1 MALNNLTRR
10 EAADRARLISRVAYR
25 IALDLA
31 GGRDPQAET
40 FGCDAEIDFACAA
53 PASGDLPS
61 TFIEYLGATVERV
74 ELNGT
79 ELPASSVG
87 GGRIRLDG
95 LQAENHLRVIGR
107 SAYQH
112 TGVGMHR
119 FVDPVDKAV
128 YLYTD
133 SEPYDVHRVYPCF
146 DQPDLK
152 ATFEV
157 SVRAPAG
164 WHVSANGPAVA
175 VPDPGTGGWW
185 RFARTAPLSTYI
197 SAVVAGDYHV
207 VRSRHGEVDLALLCR
222 RSLAEYLDP
231 DEIFEVTR
239 QGLDF
244 YTAAFAYP
252 YPFIKYDQAFVPEFN
267 AGAMENAGIVTFSE
281 RAIFRSRVTEAARE
295 SRGDTI
301 LHEMAHMWFGDLVTM
316 RWWDD
321 LWLNES
327 FATFMANYALVK
339 ATRFTGAWTTFSAGW
354 KTWAYR
360 QDQLPTTHPIVAD
373 LPDIESVKVN
383 FDGITYA
390 KGASVLRQ
398 LVAWVGEEAFLAGLT
413 VYFRRHAF
421 GTTTLSDFLA
431 ALEESSGRDLQT
443 WSKSWLETAGVN
455 TLRPASVV
463 ESLPGEIGGT
473 FASFSILQESPA
485 DYPALRPHRLAIGLY
500 DAEGDRLV
508 RRRRVEL
515 DVQGAETPVGE
526 LALEKVPALLVI
538 NDDDL
543 AYAKIRLD
551 DASFATLA
559 TRLRDVADP
568 LTRALC
574 WAGAWDMTRDA
585 ELPTRN
591 YLQLVLGNVAAESQ
605 VSVVESQ
612 ISQLGVAIHSYG
624 DPDDRD
630 TSLEMVSV
638 AAYRHLHEAEA
649 GSDHQLAW
657 ARALIGSARAEH
669 CVEVVGKLLDG
680 SFTVEGLAVDTELR
694 WQIVRALASEG
705 RAGEELIAAEEQRDP
720 TDAGRRHG
728 ASARA
733 ARPTEAAKA
742 EAWHQILD
750 QDLAFATMRALMA
763 GFQQPD
769 QAGLLAPYAERYFD
783 QLGPVFG
790 TRSQEVA
797 LAFATGMY
805 PKSLIDQETIAMTDA
820 YIARAGPPWP
830 VRRVLLEARDSI
842 GRALRTRAC
851 DIAARPLGKRPP
863 TAR

>member
-1 MALNNLTRR
+1 
-10 EAADRARLISRVAYR
+10 
-25 IALDLA
+25 
-31 GGRDPQAET
+31 PP
-40 FGCDAEIDFACAA
+40 F
-53 PASGDLPS
+53 
-61 TFIEYLGATVERV
+61 TFIEYLAPSVERM

-79 ELPASSVG
+79 ELPASAFD

-95 LQAENHLRVIGR
+95 LRSQNRLRVVGR

-119 FVDPVDKAV
+119 FVDPVDNAV

-152 ATFEV
+152 AIFEL

-164 WHVSANGPAVA
+164 WHVSANGPPVE
-175 VPDPGTGGWW
+175 VPDPATGGWW

-197 SAVVAGDYHV
+197 SAIVAGDYHV
-207 VRSRHGEVDLALLCR
+207 VNSRHGDVDLALLCR
-222 RSLAEYLDP
+222 RSLSEYLDAG
-231 DEIFEVTR
+231 EIFEVTR

-244 YTAAFAYP
+244 YAAAFAYP
-252 YPFIKYDQAFVPEFN
+252 YPFGKYDQAFVPEFN

-281 RAIFRSRVTEAARE
+281 RHIFRSRVTEGTRE

-398 LVAWVGEEAFLAGLT
+398 LVAWVGEEAFLAGLAT
-413 VYFRRHAF
+413 YFRRHAF
-421 GTTTLSDFLA
+421 GNTTLNDFLA
-431 ALEESSGRDLQT
+431 ALEESSGRDLQA
-443 WSKSWLETAGVN
+443 WSKAWLEAAGVN
-455 TLRPASVV
+455 TLRPAFVV
-463 ESLPGEIGGT
+463 ESLPGEVGGT
-473 FASFSILQESPA
+473 FASFAIHQEAPP
-485 DYPALRPHRLAIGLY
+485 DHPTLRPHRLAIGLY
-500 DAEGDRLV
+500 DADGERLV

-515 DVQGAETPVGE
+515 DVEGKETPVAD
-526 LALEKVPALLVI
+526 LALEKVPALVVI

-543 AYAKIRLD
+543 TYAKLRLD
-551 DASFATLA
+551 DASFAALA
-559 TRLRDVADP
+559 SRLRDVADP

-605 VSVVESQ
+605 VSVVET
-612 ISQLGVAIHSYG
+612 QLGQLGLAIHAYG
-624 DPDDRD
+624 DPADRD
-630 TSLEMVSV
+630 ASLETV
-638 AAYRHLHEAEA
+638 AAA
-649 GSDHQLAW
+649 GWEQLQQAAASSDHQLAW
-657 ARALIGSARAEH
+657 ARAFIGAARSERHLAL
-669 CVEVVGKLLDG
+669 VNGLLDG
-680 SFTVEGLAVDTELR
+680 SVVVDGLAIDTELR
-694 WQIVRALASEG
+694 WQIVRALAAAG
-705 RAGEELIAAEEQRDP
+705 RAGEETIAAEEQRDP

-742 EAWHQILD
+742 AAWQQILD
-750 QDLAFATMRALMA
+750 PGLAFATMRAVMT
-763 GFQQPD
+763 GFQQAD
-769 QAGLLAPYAERYFD
+769 QVDLLAPYAERYF
-783 QLGPVFG
+783 
-790 TRSQEVA
+790 E
-797 LAFATGMY
+797 
-805 PKSLIDQETIAMTDA
+805 
-820 YIARAGPPWP
+820 
-830 VRRVLLEARDSI
+830 
-842 GRALRTRAC
+842 
-851 DIAARPLGKRPP
+851 
-863 TAR
+863 